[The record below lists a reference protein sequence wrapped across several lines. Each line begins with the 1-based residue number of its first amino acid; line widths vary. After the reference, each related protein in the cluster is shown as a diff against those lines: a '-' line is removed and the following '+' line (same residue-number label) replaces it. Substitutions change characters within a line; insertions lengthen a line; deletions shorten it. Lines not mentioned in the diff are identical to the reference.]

1 MKRSAGRR
9 VGAVIAIAAVA
20 GGATGIATAGGSI
33 PTVLKMRNTP
43 PAFHGKV
50 KSDVPECE
58 SDRRV
63 KLFRERRN
71 GSRKLLGRTDSGL
84 DGKWLIEVDPLKS
97 GAYFAKAKQHLVEVN
112 GSTLLCLPDFG
123 RTIVVD

>member
-1 MKRSAGRR
+1 MKRSTRR
-9 VGAVIAIAAVA
+9 GLGATIAFAAVA
-20 GGATGIATAGGSI
+20 VAATGVATAGGSI
-33 PTVLKMRNTP
+33 PTVLKMRNTA

-50 KSDVPECE
+50 RSDVPECE

-71 GSRKLLGRTDSGL
+71 GSRKVLGRTDSGP
-84 DGKWLIEVDPLKS
+84 DGKWLIEVDPLRS

-112 GSTLLCLPDFG
+112 GVTLLCLPDFG